1 MLDADALAILPPA
14 DAPYPG
20 GTMVEFELL
29 PS

>member
-14 DAPYPG
+14 DAPYAAG
-20 GTMVEFELL
+20 SKVEIELL